1 MSLQWISTI
10 VQTNGIKHKWLSG
23 EVIHL
28 HGNEK
33 YNYFNWCC
41 RVINHAGHAT
51 CPPRVQRC
59 AGSSGSELGWQ
70 CSYWCVSTQRGPTAS
85 QKTPPGLPDPG
96 TVFEAGLK
104 SLQCLIRSYVE
115 QKWAE
120 RGFTDRVLVGS
131 RLMGVLMGKHSIPA
145 CWNSNKGIYGPSLI
159 YSWWLK
165 SFFPQTCISTHSRHL
180 LGVHYMPTSILL
192 LNLNTN

>member
-1 MSLQWISTI
+1 MLSCNQSCWACHVPPVCAWMCWLFWLWAGMAVLILVWWVPKG
-10 VQTNGIKHKWLSG
+10 VQLLPKKH
-23 EVIHL
+23 HL
-28 HGNEK
+28 ALH
-33 YNYFNWCC
+33 
-41 RVINHAGHAT
+41 
-51 CPPRVQRC
+51 
-59 AGSSGSELGWQ
+59 
-70 CSYWCVSTQRGPTAS
+70 
-85 QKTPPGLPDPG
+85 GLPDPG

-104 SLQCLIRSYVE
+104 SLWCLIRSYVE

-145 CWNSNKGIYGPSLI
+145 CWNSNEGIYGPSLI

-180 LGVHYMPTSILL
+180 LGVHYMPTSILV
-192 LNLNTN
+192 LNLNAN